1 MKDYFPAKEERNTLA
16 KEIGYYRSL
25 KLVETRS
32 FERVSRSALFNG
44 ISDNEWEE
52 FGRNAVK
59 KGDVVVR
66 EGFSDFVKKV
76 EMLGG
81 IWGVVSVNFSSH
93 FIRGVLACVISEDSV
108 VEVLANHPDEQG
120 ILRGLENEEGNYGSV
135 IATSDAKLASMKR
148 LLSSWKNG
156 PLSKVV
162 YIGDSGTDIEC
173 LTEEGTTG
181 IVMAEDS
188 NSNLMETLQ
197 LVGVRVEHIDV
208 YRDGQTSDV
217 YWARDFREIVGNSF
231 LLT

>member
-1 MKDYFPAKEERNTLA
+1 
-16 KEIGYYRSL
+16 
-25 KLVETRS
+25 
-32 FERVSRSALFNG
+32 
-44 ISDNEWEE
+44 
-52 FGRNAVK
+52 
-59 KGDVVVR
+59 
-66 EGFSDFVKKV
+66 
-76 EMLGG
+76 
-81 IWGVVSVNFSSH
+81 
-93 FIRGVLACVISEDSV
+93 

-188 NSNLMETLQ
+188 NSNMMETLQ